1 MMTKEKTNLYLK
13 FIFFII
19 LSTIFFA
26 YMIEYG
32 LGHKPCNLCLYQRIP
47 YIVSIFL
54 IIEILVI
61 KKYIKITLALLS
73 FIFFLSACLAFYHF
87 GIEQGFFNESLV
99 CESKKL
105 SETVSS
111 EQLLE
116 ELKNNTVSCKDV
128 NFQVFGLSL
137 ATINIIFSIILSV
150 IFMKLLS
157 NYGKN

>member
-54 IIEILVI
+54 IIEIIVI

-137 ATINIIFSIILSV
+137 ATINIIFSIILTV

>member
-13 FIFFII
+13 VIFFII

-54 IIEILVI
+54 IIEIIVI
-61 KKYIKITLALLS
+61 KKYIKITLTLLS

>member
-13 FIFFII
+13 VIFFII

-54 IIEILVI
+54 IIEIIVI

-105 SETVSS
+105 SGTVSS

-116 ELKNNTVSCKDV
+116 ELKNNTVSCKNV

>member
-13 FIFFII
+13 VIFFII

-54 IIEILVI
+54 IIEIIVI

-137 ATINIIFSIILSV
+137 ASINVIFSIILSV

-157 NYGKN
+157 NYEKN

>member
-13 FIFFII
+13 VIFFII
-19 LSTIFFA
+19 VSTIFFA

-54 IIEILVI
+54 IIEIIVI

-99 CESKKL
+99 CESQKL
-105 SETVSS
+105 SGTVSS

>member
-13 FIFFII
+13 VIFFII

-54 IIEILVI
+54 IIEIIVI

-105 SETVSS
+105 SGTVSS

>member
-13 FIFFII
+13 VIFFII

-54 IIEILVI
+54 IIEIIVI

-105 SETVSS
+105 SGTVSS

-116 ELKNNTVSCKDV
+116 ELKNNTVSCKNV

-137 ATINIIFSIILSV
+137 ATINIIFSIILTV

>member
-54 IIEILVI
+54 IIEIIVI

-105 SETVSS
+105 SGTVSS

-116 ELKNNTVSCKDV
+116 ELKNNTVSCKNV

>member
-13 FIFFII
+13 VIFFII

-54 IIEILVI
+54 IIEIIVI

>member
-13 FIFFII
+13 VIFFVI

-54 IIEILVI
+54 IIEIIVI

-105 SETVSS
+105 SGTVSS

-116 ELKNNTVSCKDV
+116 ELKNNTVSCKNV

>member
-54 IIEILVI
+54 IIEIIVI
-61 KKYIKITLALLS
+61 KKYIKITLTLLS

-105 SETVSS
+105 SGTVSS

>member
-13 FIFFII
+13 VIFFII

-54 IIEILVI
+54 IIEIIVI

-87 GIEQGFFNESLV
+87 GIEQDFFNESLV

-105 SETVSS
+105 SGTMSS

-137 ATINIIFSIILSV
+137 ASINVIFSIILSV
-150 IFMKLLS
+150 IFIKLLS

>member
-13 FIFFII
+13 VIFFII

-54 IIEILVI
+54 IIEIIVI

-87 GIEQGFFNESLV
+87 GIEQDFFNESLV

-105 SETVSS
+105 SGTMSS

-128 NFQVFGLSL
+128 NFQVFGVSL
-137 ATINIIFSIILSV
+137 ASINIIFSIILSV

>member
-13 FIFFII
+13 VIFFII

-54 IIEILVI
+54 IIEIIVI

-105 SETVSS
+105 SGTVSS

-116 ELKNNTVSCKDV
+116 ELKNNTISCKDV

>member
-13 FIFFII
+13 VIFFII

-54 IIEILVI
+54 IIEIIVI

-87 GIEQGFFNESLV
+87 GIEQGVFNESLV
-99 CESKKL
+99 CESQKL
-105 SETVSS
+105 SGTVSS

-116 ELKNNTVSCKDV
+116 ELKNNTVSCKNV

>member
-13 FIFFII
+13 VIFFVI

-54 IIEILVI
+54 IIEIIVI

-105 SETVSS
+105 SGTVSS

>member
-13 FIFFII
+13 VIFFII

-54 IIEILVI
+54 IIEIIVI

-99 CESKKL
+99 CESQKL
-105 SETVSS
+105 SGTVSS

>member
-13 FIFFII
+13 VIFFII

-54 IIEILVI
+54 IIEIIVI

-87 GIEQGFFNESLV
+87 GIEQGFVNESLV

-105 SETVSS
+105 SGTMSS

-116 ELKNNTVSCKDV
+116 ELKNNTVSCKNV

-137 ATINIIFSIILSV
+137 ATINIIFSIILTV